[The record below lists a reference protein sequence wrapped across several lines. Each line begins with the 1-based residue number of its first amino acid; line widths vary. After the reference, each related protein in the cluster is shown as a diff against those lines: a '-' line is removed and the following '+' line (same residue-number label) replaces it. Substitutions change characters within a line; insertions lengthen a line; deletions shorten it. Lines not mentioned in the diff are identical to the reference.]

1 MKRFVTLVLAI
12 WCALPLI
19 VIGACPIPAHLTW
32 SPNPTVEGDNL
43 DIQVFQANAVF
54 LSDGTI
60 EFTAPTEI
68 LIKTASTSNFG
79 VVPPFAT
86 KTKRVEN
93 IRAGTYTVIW
103 SHIWTSG
110 GPSANPCPSVFATI
124 DVAEGVPQPG
134 PAPQPVS
141 ALSRFGIVALI
152 LIITVI
158 TLLARPRIP
167 SAKNWVRFTF

>member
-1 MKRFVTLVLAI
+1 VNRFATLVFAI
-12 WCALPLI
+12 WCSLPAI
-19 VIGACPIPAHLTW
+19 AIGACPIPAHLTW

-43 DIQVFQANAVF
+43 DIRVFQANAVF
-54 LSDGTI
+54 LNDGTI

-79 VVPPFAT
+79 AVPPIAT
-86 KTKRVEN
+86 QTKRVEN
-93 IRAGTYTVIW
+93 IRAGKYSVTW

-141 ALSRFGIVALI
+141 ALSRFGILVLI
-152 LIITVI
+152 FTIIVI
-158 TLLARPRIP
+158 TLIARPR
-167 SAKNWVRFTF
+167 TT